1 MTDTTDNLVSRP
13 LALMH
18 QITALLDELATT
30 PMTACS
36 DTEVIEAAK
45 LSEQIAMRT
54 HFQGDQAILEI
65 SDRGVHRKVG
75 KVSLSNF
82 LNYDLRIAQPTM
94 RIAHMKATARFH
106 GLTGQPEEPKYPT
119 LSAAYEKGL
128 IGHTHLSAA
137 LEALDNIPNAVPHD
151 KKAAAEATL
160 GEKAT
165 EHIPADITKMGARIL
180 AHLDPDGQLVEEKE
194 RQQRRNLWINQ
205 SRVDGM
211 AKLNGHLPPITRA
224 LWDTMLDAWAKP
236 GMNNLGDAESPT
248 GAIGDADP
256 DQLAAA
262 VKRDDR
268 SQAQRNH
275 DAMHVLLVSAM
286 KEGVLG
292 KTHRGLPVALIIKT
306 FLQDLLAGAGY
317 ATTASGSTIPIPDL
331 LSALGDIKDP
341 NDLQQFLAVFSDAID
356 LPLYLGRSRRL
367 ASTEQRIAS
376 FSRTGGEVCSFPG
389 CGQPASHSEMHHA
402 KEDWAN
408 GGKTDITDLAP
419 ACGPHNRMVGPNP
432 GQYTTGIYEN
442 GPLAGR
448 CWWQLNAAPGM
459 PANPKIVN
467 DHPDITALYEQKLDQ
482 IREQI
487 HGDHSDDTSGTAT
500 DRGAGATEPDATDVV
515 DVEVVDAETA
525 DVEADAADADADAGG
540 QAESVDAD
548 ATIDDDVPAES
559 DVDSDYAHE
568 DAAPTVKAE
577 TPSDR
582 GVSSDHQA
590 PTADSSTIDNADRI
604 DQDDDHDADIC
615 NQPGP
620 AVDEYDSGADQS
632 DPVEPRP
639 SDQRDG
645 PDATGDEH
653 PDNPGVTNTGKI
665 DLVIFDGDGVPITDD
680 PDDPATAAGLERAS
694 RTRINV
700 SDTATEGRARERL
713 IRLGGIRASR
723 VDVERELEELAAI
736 GMNPRNSRI
745 ERVLAARL
753 HHRLD
758 TS

>member
-1 MTDTTDNLVSRP
+1 MSQP
-13 LALMH
+13 LQLMH
-18 QITALLDELATT
+18 QINALLDELAKT

-54 HFQGDQAILEI
+54 HFQGDRAILEI
-65 SDRGVHRKVG
+65 SDRSVHRKVG

-94 RIAHMKATARFH
+94 RIAHMKATARFL
-106 GLTGQPEEPKYPT
+106 GLTGQPEEPKFPT

-151 KKAAAEATL
+151 KKVAAEATL

-236 GMNNLGDAESPT
+236 GMNNLHDPESPT

-256 DQLAAA
+256 DILAAA
-262 VKRDDR
+262 VKRDYR

-275 DAMHVLLVSAM
+275 DAMQVLLVSAM

-341 NDLQQFLAVFSDAID
+341 NDVQQFLAVFSDAID
-356 LPLYLGRSRRL
+356 LPLYLGRARRL

-432 GQYTTGIYEN
+432 GQYTTGIYED

-459 PANPKIVN
+459 PENPKIVN

-482 IREQI
+482 IRDQI
-487 HGDHSDDTSGTAT
+487 HGEHTSSADCGS
-500 DRGAGATEPDATDVV
+500 GATEPADTEAGDADVV
-515 DVEVVDAETA
+515 DVEGVN
-525 DVEADAADADADAGG
+525 ADADAEGEL
-540 QAESVDAD
+540 ESVDTGIDEPAD
-548 ATIDDDVPAES
+548 PDAEDTAS
-559 DVDSDYAHE
+559 SFVD
-568 DAAPTVKAE
+568 AE
-577 TPSDR
+577 ISSDR
-582 GVSSDHQA
+582 GVSTADQA
-590 PTADSSTIDNADRI
+590 PTADSSSIDSV
-604 DQDDDHDADIC
+604 DQDNDHDADIC
-615 NQPGP
+615 DQPKP
-620 AVDEYDSGADQS
+620 AVDEYDSGAAQS

-639 SDQRDG
+639 PDG
-645 PDATGDEH
+645 PAATGDEH
-653 PDNPGVTNTGKI
+653 RDEPGVTGTGELE
-665 DLVIFDGDGVPITDD
+665 DAYDSPDVEVTAD
-680 PDDPATAAGLERAS
+680 PDDPGTAGTLHGASSTRIRIRGTVTEGQARQHLIRMGRVEPEVERPEMDAAGMHPSNRGA
-694 RTRINV
+694 
-700 SDTATEGRARERL
+700 
-713 IRLGGIRASR
+713 
-723 VDVERELEELAAI
+723 
-736 GMNPRNSRI
+736 
-745 ERVLAARL
+745 RVLGAML
-753 HHRLD
+753 QDVLD

>member
-1 MTDTTDNLVSRP
+1 
-13 LALMH
+13 MH
-18 QITALLDELATT
+18 QITALLDELAET
-30 PMTACS
+30 PMTSCS
-36 DTEVIEAAK
+36 DTEVVEVAK

-54 HFQGDQAILEI
+54 HFQGDRAIVEI

-75 KVSLSNF
+75 KRSLSNF
-82 LNYDLRIAQPTM
+82 LNWDLRIAHPSM

-106 GLTGQPEEPKYPT
+106 GLTGQPEEPKFPT
-119 LSAAYEKGL
+119 LSKAYEQGL
-128 IGHTHLSAA
+128 IGHPHLSAA

-151 KKAAAEATL
+151 KKVAAEATL

-211 AKLNGHLPPITRA
+211 AKLNGHLTPVTRA

-236 GMNNLGDAESPT
+236 GMNNLSDAESPT

-256 DQLAAA
+256 DMLAAA

-292 KTHRGLPVALIIKT
+292 TTHRGLPVALIAKAFVT
-306 FLQDLLAGAGY
+306 DLLAGAGY

-331 LSALGDIKDP
+331 LTALGDIDDP
-341 NDLQQFLAVFSDAID
+341 NDLQQYLAVFSDAID

-376 FSRTGGEVCSFPG
+376 FSRTGGEVCTFPG
-389 CGQPASHSEMHHA
+389 CGQPASRSEMHHA
-402 KEDWAN
+402 NKDWAD

-419 ACGPHNRMVGPNP
+419 ACGPHNRIVGPNP
-432 GQYTTGIYEN
+432 GQYTTGIYTD

-459 PANPKIVN
+459 PANPKVVN

-482 IREQI
+482 IRDEI
-487 HGDHSDDTSGTAT
+487 HGDHSVSDTDCGV
-500 DRGAGATEPDATDVV
+500 GATEPADTDAVDADVV
-515 DVEVVDAETA
+515 DVQSDSDAP
-525 DVEADAADADADAGG
+525 AADT
-540 QAESVDAD
+540 SR
-548 ATIDDDVPAES
+548 IDI
-559 DVDSDYAHE
+559 
-568 DAAPTVKAE
+568 
-577 TPSDR
+577 
-582 GVSSDHQA
+582 
-590 PTADSSTIDNADRI
+590 ADSV
-604 DQDDDHDADIC
+604 DQDDDHDADIRD
-615 NQPGP
+615 QPEP
-620 AVDEYDSGADQS
+620 AVGEYDSGAAQS
-632 DPVEPRP
+632 DPAEPRP
-639 SDQRDG
+639 PDQPDG
-645 PDATGDEH
+645 PDAAADEH
-653 PDNPGVTNTGKI
+653 SAEPGVTDTGKI
-665 DLVIFDGDGVPITDD
+665 GPVIFDGDGVPITEN
-680 PDDPATAAGLERAS
+680 PDDPHTSVGLDRAS

-700 SDTATEGRARERL
+700 RDTTTEEQAREHR
-713 IRLGGIRASR
+713 IRSGGFRISR
-723 VDVERELEELAAI
+723 VNLERELDELAAI

>member
-1 MTDTTDNLVSRP
+1 
-13 LALMH
+13 MH
-18 QITALLDELATT
+18 QINALLDELAQT

-36 DTEVIEAAK
+36 DLEVVEAAK
-45 LSEQIAMRT
+45 LSEQIATRT
-54 HFQGDQAILEI
+54 HFQGDRAILEI

-82 LNYDLRIAQPTM
+82 LNFDLRIAQPTM

-119 LSAAYEKGL
+119 LSAAYEQGL

-137 LEALDNIPNAVPHD
+137 LEALDNIPNAVAHD
-151 KKAAAEATL
+151 KKVAAEATL

-236 GMNNLGDAESPT
+236 GMNNLSDAESPT

-356 LPLYLGRSRRL
+356 LPLYLGRARRL

-402 KEDWAN
+402 KKDWAD

-432 GQYTTGIYEN
+432 GQYTTGIYED

-459 PANPKIVN
+459 PANPKVVN

-482 IREQI
+482 IRDQI
-487 HGDHSDDTSGTAT
+487 HGDLTTSDADSGV
-500 DRGAGATEPDATDVV
+500 GATEPDTDA
-515 DVEVVDAETA
+515 VDAEAVDADTA
-525 DVEADAADADADAGG
+525 DIEADAADAEGEAEPVDTQIDEPTDPHADSNKDHE
-540 QAESVDAD
+540 AEAP
-548 ATIDDDVPAES
+548 ATVE
-559 DVDSDYAHE
+559 
-568 DAAPTVKAE
+568 AE

-582 GVSSDHQA
+582 SVPSDHQA
-590 PTADSSTIDNADRI
+590 PAADSSSIDDSLDLADSV
-604 DQDDDHDADIC
+604 DQNYDHGSGVPD
-615 NQPGP
+615 QPDP
-620 AVDEYDSGADQS
+620 AIDEYDSGAAQP

-639 SDQRDG
+639 PDQRDK
-645 PDATGDEH
+645 PDAAGDEH
-653 PDNPGVTNTGKI
+653 PDEPGVTDTREI
-665 DLVIFDGDGVPITDD
+665 DLVVFDGDGVPITDD
-680 PDDPATAAGLERAS
+680 PDDPATAAGLDRAS
-694 RTRINV
+694 RTRV
-700 SDTATEGRARERL
+700 RVRDTTTEGQPRERR
-713 IRLGGIRASR
+713 IRDGGIRTSGADR
-723 VDVERELEELAAI
+723 ERELEELAAI

-753 HHRLD
+753 HYRLD

>member
-1 MTDTTDNLVSRP
+1 MTDTTDTPMSRP
-13 LALMH
+13 LQLMH
-18 QITALLDELATT
+18 QLSEILDELAKT

-36 DTEVIEAAK
+36 DLEVVEAAK

-54 HFQGDQAILEI
+54 HFQGDRAILEI

-119 LSAAYEKGL
+119 LSKAYEQGL

-137 LEALDNIPNAVPHD
+137 LEALDKIPGAVPHD
-151 KKAAAEATL
+151 KKVAAEATL

-165 EHIPADITKMGARIL
+165 EHIPSDITNMGARIL

-205 SRVDGM
+205 NRVDGM

-236 GMNNLGDAESPT
+236 GMNSLSDPESPT

-256 DQLAAA
+256 DVLAAA

-268 SQAQRNH
+268 SQAQRNL
-275 DAMHVLLVSAM
+275 DAMHMLLVSAM

-292 KTHRGLPVALIIKT
+292 KTHRGLPVALIAKASVT
-306 FLQDLLAGAGY
+306 DLLAGAGY

-331 LSALGDIKDP
+331 LTALGEVTDP
-341 NDLQQFLAVFSDAID
+341 TDVQQFLAVFSDAID

-389 CGQPASHSEMHHA
+389 CGQPASRSEMHHA
-402 KEDWAN
+402 KQDWAN

-432 GQYTTGIYEN
+432 GQYTTGIYED

-448 CWWQLNAAPGM
+448 CWWQLNAEPGM

-482 IREQI
+482 IRDQI
-487 HGDHSDDTSGTAT
+487 HRDHNGADTGTDSGS
-500 DRGAGATEPDATDVV
+500 GATEAADTDAV
-515 DVEVVDAETA
+515 DAEAVDAETA
-525 DVEADAADADADAGG
+525 DIEADAEAEVETESVEADAAAD
-540 QAESVDAD
+540 V
-548 ATIDDDVPAES
+548 DVPADP
-559 DVDSDYAHE
+559 DVDSDDE
-568 DAAPTVKAE
+568 DTAPSAVDAE
-577 TPSDR
+577 TLSDR
-582 GVSSDHQA
+582 GLLKDHQA
-590 PTADSSTIDNADRI
+590 PTADSSSIDDI
-604 DQDDDHDADIC
+604 DSVDEDDDHDGDVVGR
-615 NQPGP
+615 QPDP
-620 AVDEYDSGADQS
+620 VIDEYDSGAGQS

-639 SDQRDG
+639 PDG
-645 PDATGDEH
+645 PDAMGDEH
-653 PDNPGVTNTGKI
+653 SDEPGVTNTGEI
-665 DLVIFDGDGVPITDD
+665 D
-680 PDDPATAAGLERAS
+680 TAAALRRALS
-694 RTRINV
+694 ARIQV
-700 SDTATEGRARERL
+700 GGTITEGQARQHLIRMGRVEPEVERPEMDAAGMIPRGNRAERL
-713 IRLGGIRASR
+713 
-723 VDVERELEELAAI
+723 LAALQHA
-736 GMNPRNSRI
+736 G
-745 ERVLAARL
+745 
-753 HHRLD
+753 LD

>member
-1 MTDTTDNLVSRP
+1 MTDTTDTPMSQP

-18 QITALLDELATT
+18 QINALLDELAAT

-45 LSEQIAMRT
+45 LSEQIATRT
-54 HFQGDQAILEI
+54 HFQGDRAILEI

-106 GLTGQPEEPKYPT
+106 GLTGQPEEPKFPT

-151 KKAAAEATL
+151 KKVAAEATL

-211 AKLNGHLPPITRA
+211 AKLNGHLPPVTRA
-224 LWDTMLDAWAKP
+224 LWDSMLDAWAQP
-236 GMNNLGDAESPT
+236 GMNNLSDLESPT

-256 DQLAAA
+256 DVLAAA

-356 LPLYLGRSRRL
+356 LPLYLGRARRL

-402 KEDWAN
+402 KKDWAD

-432 GQYTTGIYEN
+432 GQYTTGIYED

-459 PANPKIVN
+459 PENPKIVN

-482 IREQI
+482 IRDQI
-487 HGDHSDDTSGTAT
+487 HSDHTTSEDTGIGSGS
-500 DRGAGATEPDATDVV
+500 GATEPADTDSVDADVV
-515 DVEVVDAETA
+515 DAEVVDAETA
-525 DVEADAADADADAGG
+525 DIEADAEAEVE
-540 QAESVDAD
+540 AESVDPD
-548 ATIDDDVPAES
+548 ATADVDEPADPDDDSDHEAEAPA
-559 DVDSDYAHE
+559 
-568 DAAPTVKAE
+568 TVEAE

-582 GVSSDHQA
+582 SVPSDDHA
-590 PTADSSTIDNADRI
+590 PAADSSTIDGSIDIADSV
-604 DQDDDHDADIC
+604 DKHDDHDADVID
-615 NQPGP
+615 QPDPG
-620 AVDEYDSGADQS
+620 VDQYDSGAAQS
-632 DPVEPRP
+632 DAVEPRP
-639 SDQRDG
+639 PDQRNR
-645 PDATGDEH
+645 PDAVGDAH
-653 PDNPGVTNTGKI
+653 SDKLGAANTGEI

-680 PDDPATAAGLERAS
+680 PDDPATTAGLERAS
-694 RTRINV
+694 RTRIRV
-700 SDTATEGRARERL
+700 SDRTTESQARERL
-713 IRLGGIRASR
+713 IREGRT
-723 VDVERELEELAAI
+723 DVERELEELAAI

-753 HHRLD
+753 HYRLD

>member
-1 MTDTTDNLVSRP
+1 MTDTTDTPMSQP
-13 LALMH
+13 LQLMH
-18 QITALLDELATT
+18 QINALLDELAAT

-45 LSEQIAMRT
+45 LSEQIATRT
-54 HFQGDQAILEI
+54 HFQGDRAILEI
-65 SDRGVHRKVG
+65 SDRSVHRKVG

-82 LNYDLRIAQPTM
+82 LNFDLRIAQPTM

-119 LSAAYEKGL
+119 LSKAYEQGL

-137 LEALDNIPNAVPHD
+137 LEALDKIPGAVPHD
-151 KKAAAEATL
+151 KKVAAEATL

-165 EHIPADITKMGARIL
+165 EHIPSDITNMGARIL

-205 SRVDGM
+205 NRVDGM

-236 GMNNLGDAESPT
+236 GMNSLSDPESPT

-256 DQLAAA
+256 DVLAAA

-268 SQAQRNH
+268 SQAQRNL
-275 DAMHVLLVSAM
+275 DAMHMLLVSAM

-292 KTHRGLPVALIIKT
+292 KTHRGLPVALIAKASVT
-306 FLQDLLAGAGY
+306 DLLAGAGY

-331 LSALGDIKDP
+331 LTALGEVTDP
-341 NDLQQFLAVFSDAID
+341 TDVQQFLAVFSDAID

-389 CGQPASHSEMHHA
+389 CGQPASRSEMHHA
-402 KEDWAN
+402 KEDWAD

-432 GQYTTGIYEN
+432 GQYTTGIYED

-448 CWWQLNAAPGM
+448 CWWQLNAEPGM

-467 DHPDITALYEQKLDQ
+467 DHPDITALYEEKLDQ
-482 IREQI
+482 IRDQI
-487 HGDHSDDTSGTAT
+487 HGDTVT
-500 DRGAGATEPDATDVV
+500 DCDAGATEPADTELGDADVVDADTVDAEAV
-515 DVEVVDAETA
+515 DVEVADA
-525 DVEADAADADADAGG
+525 EADAQGE
-540 QAESVDAD
+540 AESVD
-548 ATIDDDVPAES
+548 THIDEPA
-559 DVDSDYAHE
+559 DSDAGHDHK
-568 DAAPTVKAE
+568 DAAPTVE
-577 TPSDR
+577 TETSSDR
-582 GVSSDHQA
+582 GVSKDHQA
-590 PTADSSTIDNADRI
+590 PAADSSSIDDSIDIADSV
-604 DQDDDHDADIC
+604 DQDDDHDANIC
-615 NQPGP
+615 DQPKP
-620 AVDEYDSGADQS
+620 DVDEYNSGPAQS
-632 DPVEPRP
+632 DPVEPQP
-639 SDQRDG
+639 PDQRDG
-645 PDATGDEH
+645 PDAAGDEH
-653 PDNPGVTNTGKI
+653 PDRPGVTDIGDI

-680 PDDPATAAGLERAS
+680 PDDPATAAGLEHAS
-694 RTRINV
+694 RTRI
-700 SDTATEGRARERL
+700 SLRDKTTEEQARERR
-713 IRLGGIRASR
+713 IRDGGIRTSDADR
-723 VDVERELEELAAI
+723 ERQLEELAAI

-753 HHRLD
+753 HYRLD

>member
-1 MTDTTDNLVSRP
+1 
-13 LALMH
+13 MH
-18 QITALLDELATT
+18 QLSEILDELAKT

-45 LSEQIAMRT
+45 LSEQIATRT
-54 HFQGDQAILEI
+54 HFQGDRAILEI
-65 SDRGVHRKVG
+65 SDRSVHRKVG

-106 GLTGQPEEPKYPT
+106 GLTGQPEEPKFPT
-119 LSAAYEKGL
+119 LSTAYEKGL

-151 KKAAAEATL
+151 KKVAAEATL

-211 AKLNGHLPPITRA
+211 AKLNGHLPPVTRA
-224 LWDTMLDAWAKP
+224 LWDSMLDAWAQP
-236 GMNNLGDAESPT
+236 GMNNLSDLESPT

-256 DQLAAA
+256 DVLAAA

-356 LPLYLGRSRRL
+356 LPLYLGRARRL

-402 KEDWAN
+402 KEDWAD

-432 GQYTTGIYEN
+432 GQYTTGIYED

-459 PANPKIVN
+459 PENPKIVN

-482 IREQI
+482 IRDQI
-487 HGDHSDDTSGTAT
+487 HRDHNDADSGSS
-500 DRGAGATEPDATDVV
+500 ATEPADTDVV
-515 DVEVVDAETA
+515 DVDVVDAET
-525 DVEADAADADADAGG
+525 DDIEAAAEAEDET
-540 QAESVDAD
+540 ESVDAD
-548 ATIDDDVPAES
+548 ATADVDVPADPDDEDTAS
-559 DVDSDYAHE
+559 SSVD
-568 DAAPTVKAE
+568 AE
-577 TPSDR
+577 TWSDR
-582 GVSSDHQA
+582 GVSSDDQA
-590 PTADSSTIDNADRI
+590 PTTGSSSIGDSLDIADSV
-604 DQDDDHDADIC
+604 DQDDDHDDDVC
-615 NQPGP
+615 DQSEPP
-620 AVDEYDSGADQS
+620 VDEYDSGAAQS

-639 SDQRDG
+639 PDQRDG
-645 PDATGDEH
+645 PDAAGGEH
-653 PDNPGVTNTGKI
+653 PDEPGVTDTGELEDAYDSPGI
-665 DLVIFDGDGVPITDD
+665 EVTADPGDPGTAGTLHGASSARIRVRGTVTEGQARQHLIRMGRVEPEVERHEMD
-680 PDDPATAAGLERAS
+680 AAGMYPSNRGAL
-694 RTRINV
+694 V
-700 SDTATEGRARERL
+700 
-713 IRLGGIRASR
+713 LGA
-723 VDVERELEELAAI
+723 
-736 GMNPRNSRI
+736 M
-745 ERVLAARL
+745 L
-753 HHRLD
+753 HDGLD
-758 TS
+758 SS

>member
-1 MTDTTDNLVSRP
+1 MTDTTDTPMSQP
-13 LALMH
+13 LQLMH
-18 QITALLDELATT
+18 QINALLDELAQT

-36 DTEVIEAAK
+36 DTEVIEAAR
-45 LSEQIAMRT
+45 LSEQIATRT
-54 HFQGDQAILEI
+54 HFQGDRAILEI
-65 SDRGVHRKVG
+65 SDRNVHRKVG

-82 LNYDLRIAQPTM
+82 LNFDLRIAQPTM

-137 LEALDNIPNAVPHD
+137 LEALDKIPGAVPHD
-151 KKAAAEATL
+151 KKVAAEETL

-211 AKLNGHLPPITRA
+211 AKLNGHLPPVTRA

-236 GMNNLGDAESPT
+236 GMNNLEDAESPT

-268 SQAQRNH
+268 SQAQRNL

-292 KTHRGLPVALIIKT
+292 KTHRGLPVALIAKAFVT
-306 FLQDLLAGAGY
+306 DLLAGAGY

-331 LSALGDIKDP
+331 LSALGDIEDP
-341 NDLQQFLAVFSDAID
+341 TDVQQFLAVFSDAID

-402 KEDWAN
+402 KEDWAD

-432 GQYTTGIYEN
+432 GQYTTGIYED

-448 CWWQLNAAPGM
+448 CWWQLNAEPGM
-459 PANPKIVN
+459 PANPKVVN

-482 IREQI
+482 IRDQI
-487 HGDHSDDTSGTAT
+487 HSEHTSSA
-500 DRGAGATEPDATDVV
+500 DCGAGATEPADTDSGDAAMVDADIVDAEAV
-515 DVEVVDAETA
+515 DVEAEAADGDVNGEAEPVDTHIDEPADPDADSRHDAETPA
-525 DVEADAADADADAGG
+525 TVE
-540 QAESVDAD
+540 
-548 ATIDDDVPAES
+548 
-559 DVDSDYAHE
+559 
-568 DAAPTVKAE
+568 AE
-577 TPSDR
+577 TPSDC
-582 GVSSDHQA
+582 GVSSDDHA
-590 PTADSSTIDNADRI
+590 PTVDSSTIGDSIDIADSV
-604 DQDDDHDADIC
+604 DQDDDHESGVADR
-615 NQPGP
+615 PDP
-620 AVDEYDSGADQS
+620 AVDEYDSGAAQP

-639 SDQRDG
+639 PDQRDG
-645 PDATGDEH
+645 PDAAGDEH
-653 PDNPGVTNTGKI
+653 PDEPGVTNTGEI

-680 PDDPATAAGLERAS
+680 PDDPATIAGLERAS
-694 RTRINV
+694 HTRIRV
-700 SDTATEGRARERL
+700 SDTTTEDQARERR
-713 IRLGGIRASR
+713 IRDGGIRTSDADR
-723 VDVERELEELAAI
+723 DRELEELAAI

-753 HHRLD
+753 HYWLD

>member
-1 MTDTTDNLVSRP
+1 MTRRSP
-13 LALMH
+13 
-18 QITALLDELATT
+18 
-30 PMTACS
+30 
-36 DTEVIEAAK
+36 
-45 LSEQIAMRT
+45 
-54 HFQGDQAILEI
+54 
-65 SDRGVHRKVG
+65 
-75 KVSLSNF
+75 
-82 LNYDLRIAQPTM
+82 
-94 RIAHMKATARFH
+94 
-106 GLTGQPEEPKYPT
+106 PKPP
-119 LSAAYEKGL
+119 S
-128 IGHTHLSAA
+128 
-137 LEALDNIPNAVPHD
+137 
-151 KKAAAEATL
+151 

-236 GMNNLGDAESPT
+236 GMNNLHDPESPT

-256 DQLAAA
+256 DILAAA

-275 DAMHVLLVSAM
+275 DAMQVLLVSAM

-432 GQYTTGIYEN
+432 GQYTTGIYED

-459 PANPKIVN
+459 PDNPKIVN

-482 IREQI
+482 IRDQL
-487 HGDHSDDTSGTAT
+487 HRDHTTSGTDSDT
-500 DRGAGATEPDATDVV
+500 GATEPDLEAV
-515 DVEVVDAETA
+515 DAEAVDAEAVDAETA
-525 DVEADAADADADAGG
+525 DIEADAADGDVNGE
-540 QAESVDAD
+540 AESVDSD
-548 ATIDDDVPAES
+548 ATAGDLDDSASSDADSES
-559 DVDSDYAHE
+559 DHE
-568 DAAPTVKAE
+568 DAAPTVGAE
-577 TPSDR
+577 TLSDR
-582 GVSSDHQA
+582 GLSKDHPA
-590 PTADSSTIDNADRI
+590 PTADSTTVDSIDIEDSI
-604 DQDDDHDADIC
+604 DQDHESGVAD
-615 NQPGP
+615 QPEP
-620 AVDEYDSGADQS
+620 AVDEYDSGAAHS

-639 SDQRDG
+639 PDQRDG
-645 PDATGDEH
+645 PDAAGDKH
-653 PDNPGVTNTGKI
+653 PDKPGVTDTGEI

-680 PDDPATAAGLERAS
+680 PDDPATAAGLDRAS
-694 RTRINV
+694 RTRIRV
-700 SDTATEGRARERL
+700 RDTTTGDQARERR
-713 IRLGGIRASR
+713 IRDGGIRTSDADR
-723 VDVERELEELAAI
+723 ERELEELAAI

-753 HHRLD
+753 HYRLD

>member
-1 MTDTTDNLVSRP
+1 
-13 LALMH
+13 MH
-18 QITALLDELATT
+18 QINAMLDELAKT

-36 DTEVIEAAK
+36 DLEVIEAAK

-54 HFQGDQAILEI
+54 HFQGDRAILEI
-65 SDRGVHRKVG
+65 SDRSVHRKVG

-106 GLTGQPEEPKYPT
+106 GLTGQPEEPKFPT
-119 LSAAYEKGL
+119 LSAAYEQGL

-137 LEALDNIPNAVPHD
+137 LEALDNIPNAVAHD

-224 LWDTMLDAWAKP
+224 LWDSMLDAWAKP
-236 GMNNLGDAESPT
+236 GMNNLSDAESPT

-256 DQLAAA
+256 DILAAA

-331 LSALGDIKDP
+331 LSALGDIEDP
-341 NDLQQFLAVFSDAID
+341 NDVQQFLAVFSDAID
-356 LPLYLGRSRRL
+356 LPLYLGRARRL

-402 KEDWAN
+402 KEDWAD

-432 GQYTTGIYEN
+432 GQYTTGIYED

-459 PANPKIVN
+459 PDNPKIVN

-482 IREQI
+482 IRDQI
-487 HGDHSDDTSGTAT
+487 HSDHTTSEDTGIGSGS
-500 DRGAGATEPDATDVV
+500 GATEAADSDVV
-515 DVEVVDAETA
+515 DADIVDVETA
-525 DVEADAADADADAGG
+525 DIEADAADADAGE
-540 QAESVDAD
+540 AEAP
-548 ATIDDDVPAES
+548 ATFEAEI
-559 DVDSDYAHE
+559 
-568 DAAPTVKAE
+568 
-577 TPSDR
+577 PSDR
-582 GVSSDHQA
+582 GVPSDHLA
-590 PTADSSTIDNADRI
+590 PTADTSTIGDSI
-604 DQDDDHDADIC
+604 DSEDIVDHGDDHECGVAD
-615 NQPGP
+615 QPEP
-620 AVDEYDSGADQS
+620 IVDEYDSGAAHSGPD
-632 DPVEPRP
+632 EPRP
-639 SDQRDG
+639 PDQPDG
-645 PDATGDEH
+645 PDAIAGEH
-653 PDNPGVTNTGKI
+653 PDKPGVTGTGDI

-680 PDDPATAAGLERAS
+680 PDDHDTTAGLDRAS
-694 RTRINV
+694 RTRIRV
-700 SDTATEGRARERL
+700 RDTTAEDQARERR
-713 IRLGGIRASR
+713 IRSGGFRISR
-723 VDVERELEELAAI
+723 VKIERELEELAAI
-736 GMNPRNSRI
+736 GMNRRNSRI

>member
-1 MTDTTDNLVSRP
+1 MTDTTDSPMSRP
-13 LALMH
+13 LQLMH
-18 QITALLDELATT
+18 QLSEILDELAQT

-45 LSEQIAMRT
+45 LSEQIATRT
-54 HFQGDQAILEI
+54 HFQGDRAILEI
-65 SDRGVHRKVG
+65 SDRSVHRKVG

-82 LNYDLRIAQPTM
+82 LNFDLRIAQPTM

-106 GLTGQPEEPKYPT
+106 GLTGQPEEPKFPT
-119 LSAAYEKGL
+119 LSKAYEQGL

-137 LEALDNIPNAVPHD
+137 LEALDKIPGAVPHD
-151 KKAAAEATL
+151 KKVAAEETL

-211 AKLNGHLPPITRA
+211 AKLNGHLPPVTRA

-236 GMNNLGDAESPT
+236 GMNSLSDPESPT

-256 DQLAAA
+256 DVLAAA

-268 SQAQRNH
+268 SQAQRNL
-275 DAMHVLLVSAM
+275 DAMHMLLVSAM

-292 KTHRGLPVALIIKT
+292 KTHRGLPVALIAKASVT
-306 FLQDLLAGAGY
+306 DLLAGAGY

-331 LSALGDIKDP
+331 LSALGDIEDP
-341 NDLQQFLAVFSDAID
+341 TDVQQFLAVFSDAID

-389 CGQPASHSEMHHA
+389 CGQPASRSEMHHA
-402 KEDWAN
+402 KEDWAD
-408 GGKTDITDLAP
+408 GGKTDISDLAP
-419 ACGPHNRMVGPNP
+419 ACGPHNRMVGPKP
-432 GQYTTGIYEN
+432 GQYTTGIYED

-448 CWWQLNAAPGM
+448 CWWQLNAEPGM

-467 DHPDITALYEQKLDQ
+467 DHPDITALYEEKLDQ

-487 HGDHSDDTSGTAT
+487 HGDIVADC
-500 DRGAGATEPDATDVV
+500 GAGATEPADTDAV
-515 DVEVVDAETA
+515 DADTVDAETA
-525 DVEADAADADADAGG
+525 DIEADVADAEDE
-540 QAESVDAD
+540 AESVHTDIDEPADPDDEDTASPFVDAE
-548 ATIDDDVPAES
+548 IS
-559 DVDSDYAHE
+559 
-568 DAAPTVKAE
+568 
-577 TPSDR
+577 SDR
-582 GVSSDHQA
+582 GVSSDYPA
-590 PTADSSTIDNADRI
+590 PAADSSSIDDSIDIADSV
-604 DQDDDHDADIC
+604 DQDADHESGVTDRPD
-615 NQPGP
+615 P
-620 AVDEYDSGADQS
+620 AVDEYGSGADQF
-632 DPVEPRP
+632 DPVEPQPPDQQDRP
-639 SDQRDG
+639 G
-645 PDATGDEH
+645 AIGDEH
-653 PDNPGVTNTGKI
+653 SDEPGVTDTGEI
-665 DLVIFDGDGVPITDD
+665 DLVVFDGDGVPITDD
-680 PDDPATAAGLERAS
+680 PDDPAAAAGMDRAS
-694 RTRINV
+694 RTRIRV
-700 SDTATEGRARERL
+700 RDTTSEGQPRERR
-713 IRLGGIRASR
+713 IRDGGIRTSDADR
-723 VDVERELEELAAI
+723 ERELEELAAI

-753 HHRLD
+753 HYRLD

>member
-1 MTDTTDNLVSRP
+1 V
-13 LALMH
+13 
-18 QITALLDELATT
+18 
-30 PMTACS
+30 
-36 DTEVIEAAK
+36 
-45 LSEQIAMRT
+45 
-54 HFQGDQAILEI
+54 EI

-75 KVSLSNF
+75 KRSLSNF
-82 LNYDLRIAQPTM
+82 LNWDLRIAHPSM

-106 GLTGQPEEPKYPT
+106 GLTGQPEEPKFPT
-119 LSAAYEKGL
+119 LSAAYEQGL
-128 IGHTHLSAA
+128 IGHPHLSAA

-151 KKAAAEATL
+151 KKVAAEATL

-165 EHIPADITKMGARIL
+165 EHIPSDITKMGARIL

-211 AKLNGHLPPITRA
+211 AKLNGHLTPVTRA
-224 LWDTMLDAWAKP
+224 LWDTVLDAWAKP
-236 GMNNLGDAESPT
+236 GMNNLSDAESPT

-256 DQLAAA
+256 DMLAAA

-292 KTHRGLPVALIIKT
+292 TTHRGLPVALITKA
-306 FLQDLLAGAGY
+306 FVQDLLAGAGY

-331 LSALGDIKDP
+331 LSALDDIADP
-341 NDLQQFLAVFSDAID
+341 NDLQQYLAVFSDAID

-376 FSRTGGEVCSFPG
+376 FSRTGGEVCTFPG
-389 CGQPASHSEMHHA
+389 CGQPASRSEMHPA
-402 KEDWAN
+402 NKDWAD

-419 ACGPHNRMVGPNP
+419 ACGPHNRIVGPNP
-432 GQYTTGIYEN
+432 GQYTTGIYED

-459 PANPKIVN
+459 PENPKIVN

-482 IREQI
+482 IRDQI
-487 HGDHSDDTSGTAT
+487 HGNHSTSEDTGTGAVT
-500 DRGAGATEPDATDVV
+500 DCGAGAIEPADVDVV
-515 DVEVVDAETA
+515 DAGV
-525 DVEADAADADADAGG
+525 ADAD
-540 QAESVDAD
+540 S
-548 ATIDDDVPAES
+548 
-559 DVDSDYAHE
+559 
-568 DAAPTVKAE
+568 
-577 TPSDR
+577 
-582 GVSSDHQA
+582 
-590 PTADSSTIDNADRI
+590 TADIDESA
-604 DQDDDHDADIC
+604 A
-615 NQPGP
+615 
-620 AVDEYDSGADQS
+620 DEYGSGAAQS

-639 SDQRDG
+639 PDQRDE
-645 PDATGDEH
+645 PDAISGER
-653 PDNPGVTNTGKI
+653 PDKPGVTHTGGI

-680 PDDPATAAGLERAS
+680 PDDPATAAGLDRAS
-694 RTRINV
+694 RTRIRV
-700 SDTATEGRARERL
+700 RDTTTGDQARERR
-713 IRLGGIRASR
+713 IRDGGIRTSDADR
-723 VDVERELEELAAI
+723 ERELDELAAI
-736 GMNPRNSRI
+736 GSNPRNSRI

>member
-1 MTDTTDNLVSRP
+1 
-13 LALMH
+13 MH
-18 QITALLDELATT
+18 QLSEILDELAAT

-36 DTEVIEAAK
+36 DLEVVEAAK
-45 LSEQIAMRT
+45 LSEQIATRT
-54 HFQGDQAILEI
+54 HFQGDRAILEI

-106 GLTGQPEEPKYPT
+106 GLTGQPEEPKFPT

-137 LEALDNIPNAVPHD
+137 LEALDNIPNAVAHD
-151 KKAAAEATL
+151 KKVAAEATL

-211 AKLNGHLPPITRA
+211 AKLNGHLPPVTRA
-224 LWDTMLDAWAKP
+224 LWDSMLDAWAQP
-236 GMNNLGDAESPT
+236 GMNNLSDLESPT

-256 DQLAAA
+256 DVLAAA

-331 LSALGDIKDP
+331 LSALGDIEDP
-341 NDLQQFLAVFSDAID
+341 NDLQQFLAVFSNAID
-356 LPLYLGRSRRL
+356 LPLYLGRARRL

-402 KEDWAN
+402 KEDWAD
-408 GGKTDITDLAP
+408 GGKTDISDLAP

-432 GQYTTGIYEN
+432 GQYTTGIYED

-459 PANPKIVN
+459 PENPKIVN

-482 IREQI
+482 IRDQI
-487 HGDHSDDTSGTAT
+487 HRDHNGADTGTDSGS
-500 DRGAGATEPDATDVV
+500 GATEPADTDVV
-515 DVEVVDAETA
+515 DAEAVDAET
-525 DVEADAADADADAGG
+525 DDIEAAAADAEGD
-540 QAESVDAD
+540 AESVDTLIDEPAD
-548 ATIDDDVPAES
+548 PDTDSNHETEAPATIE
-559 DVDSDYAHE
+559 
-568 DAAPTVKAE
+568 AE
-577 TPSDR
+577 TPSHR
-582 GVSSDHQA
+582 GAPKDQQA
-590 PTADSSTIDNADRI
+590 PTADTSTIDIADSVDSEDI
-604 DQDDDHDADIC
+604 VDHSDDHESGVAE
-615 NQPGP
+615 QPEP
-620 AVDEYDSGADQS
+620 AVDEYDSGAAQS
-632 DPVEPRP
+632 DPAEPRP
-639 SDQRDG
+639 PDQPDG
-645 PDATGDEH
+645 PDAVGDEH
-653 PDNPGVTNTGKI
+653 PDEPGVTNTGEI
-665 DLVIFDGDGVPITDD
+665 DLVIFDGDDVPITDD

-694 RTRINV
+694 RTRIRV
-700 SDTATEGRARERL
+700 RDTTAEDQARERR
-713 IRLGGIRASR
+713 IRSGGFRISR
-723 VDVERELEELAAI
+723 VKIERELEERELDELAAI

>member
-1 MTDTTDNLVSRP
+1 M
-13 LALMH
+13 
-18 QITALLDELATT
+18 LDELAKT

-36 DTEVIEAAK
+36 DLEVVEAAK
-45 LSEQIAMRT
+45 LSEQIATRT
-54 HFQGDQAILEI
+54 HFQGDRAILEI

-106 GLTGQPEEPKYPT
+106 GLTGQPEEPKFPT
-119 LSAAYEKGL
+119 LAKAYEKGL

-137 LEALDNIPNAVPHD
+137 LEALDNIPSAVPHD
-151 KKAAAEATL
+151 KKVAAEATL

-211 AKLNGHLPPITRA
+211 AKLNGHLPPVTRA
-224 LWDTMLDAWAKP
+224 LWDSMLDAWAQP
-236 GMNNLGDAESPT
+236 GMNNLSDLESPT

-256 DQLAAA
+256 DVLAAA

-331 LSALGDIKDP
+331 LSALGDIEDP

-402 KEDWAN
+402 KEDWAD

-432 GQYTTGIYEN
+432 GQYTTGIYED

-459 PANPKIVN
+459 PENPKIVN

-482 IREQI
+482 IRDQI
-487 HGDHSDDTSGTAT
+487 HRDLTTSDADS
-500 DRGAGATEPDATDVV
+500 GAGATEPADT
-515 DVEVVDAETA
+515 EVVDAETA
-525 DVEADAADADADAGG
+525 DIEADAT
-540 QAESVDAD
+540 VDV
-548 ATIDDDVPAES
+548 DVPA
-559 DVDSDYAHE
+559 DPDSDSDDE
-568 DAAPTVKAE
+568 DTAPPAVDAE
-577 TPSDR
+577 TLSDR
-582 GVSSDHQA
+582 GVPKDHPA
-590 PTADSSTIDNADRI
+590 PAADSSSIVDSV
-604 DQDDDHDADIC
+604 DQDDDHESGVAD
-615 NQPGP
+615 QPEPG
-620 AVDEYDSGADQS
+620 VDECDSGAAQS

-639 SDQRDG
+639 PDPRDG
-645 PDATGDEH
+645 PGGHSDE
-653 PDNPGVTNTGKI
+653 PGVTNTGEI

-680 PDDPATAAGLERAS
+680 PDDPDTVAALDRVS
-694 RTRINV
+694 RTRINL
-700 SDTATEGRARERL
+700 SDTTTEG
-713 IRLGGIRASR
+713 
-723 VDVERELEELAAI
+723 
-736 GMNPRNSRI
+736 
-745 ERVLAARL
+745 
-753 HHRLD
+753 
-758 TS
+758 